1 MSVIIGIAFG
11 LILGYFVKYVPE
23 RNDSF
28 LVPLRVL
35 FLLFGGIVSMLGFEE
50 IGWGGAGKLPRKF
63 LTLLFLSLYY
73 NNKK

>member
-23 RNDSF
+23 RNDAF

-50 IGWGGAGKLPRKF
+50 IGWGGAGKFTYFVFFK
-63 LTLLFLSLYY
+63 Y
-73 NNKK
+73 